1 MGRLDPTNKHF
12 TKEKFHKE
20 LIDYLRN
27 CPTPEK
33 ESALQ
38 FLKNI
43 YSINIHTLCTGD
55 ALDIITDS
63 IDIGDGDMNKAS
75 LLNFPITSQIR
86 MSHVFCDLDSVMDNH
101 LAALVDMVSDIGVL
115 NNGSNRIA
123 DSKLLKYIVL
133 LRIYLDL
140 KLMILVEETYYDDSI

>member
-1 MGRLDPTNKHF
+1 METLNPTNKQF

-20 LIDYLRN
+20 LINYLRN

-33 ESALQ
+33 KSALQ

-43 YSINIHTLCTGD
+43 YSINIYTLCTGD
-55 ALDIITDS
+55 AIDFISDN
-63 IDIGDGDMNKAS
+63 IDIGDGDVNKAS
-75 LLNFPITSQIR
+75 LMNFLITSQIR
-86 MSHVFCDLDSVMDNH
+86 MNHVFSDLDSVMDNH
-101 LAALVDMVSDIGVL
+101 LATLVDMISDIGVL
-115 NNGSNRIA
+115 NNSSDRIA

-140 KLMILVEETYYDDSI
+140 NLMVLVEETYYDNSI